1 MHAIACVILMIGLL
15 KFAQDAPD
23 LLKTL
28 FSNGS
33 SLLKGMNLNPKGQL
47 KNDITGAAKTA
58 VGAGK
63 LGAGIGKGAAGAV
76 AGFGKG
82 AVGAYAGAKNG
93 FRTGKG
99 SETGLGGFFHGMA
112 GGARGMV
119 AGGSAG
125 AHHVGFRGTGSAA
138 AFAGA
143 GAGRISAQNRKSYA
157 DAQGRLNTTVSSLM
171 DLNKAAI
178 DKQKDKKTDL
188 QKRYDNNLNKYVTDH
203 IQQYS
208 GEAMN
213 GEAAINAYVNSMND
227 AVNTQMAATNQS
239 REQVM
244 ADQQFMNSARENA
257 DAIRKRIASIEASK
271 RANAEAEGIYK
282 SAFEAEK
289 SSIENKIASL
299 QGATLAG
306 NEGSVNRALDDFYG
320 SQKNWGEFVSD
331 KYISNLDAKM
341 SDIKDP
347 ELSNLVNSVLDS
359 VNHKVDN
366 HGNTLTYAGE
376 DHNAK
381 IDRETVDK
389 LMDSINTLS
398 QQGPLLG
405 EAKEKFDNQTTV
417 MAQILNAMDGAAKKT
432 NTNITVEATTLSTY
446 APSSSGNKSEGK

>member
-47 KNDITGAAKTA
+47 KNDISGAAKTA
-58 VGAGK
+58 AGAGK
-63 LGAGIGKGAAGAV
+63 LGAGIGKGA
-76 AGFGKG
+76 
-82 AVGAYAGAKNG
+82 VGAYAGAKTG
-93 FRTGKG
+93 FKTGKG
-99 SETGLGGFFHGMA
+99 SKTGLGGFFHGMA

-125 AHHVGFRGTGSAA
+125 VHNPGFRGTGSVG

-143 GAGRISAQNRKSYA
+143 GAGRISTQNRKSYA

-178 DKQKDKKTDL
+178 DKEKDKKTDL
-188 QKRYDNNLNKYVTDH
+188 QKRYDNNKNKYVTDH
-203 IQQYS
+203 IQQYT

-213 GEAAINAYVNSMND
+213 SEAAVTAYANSMNE
-227 AVNTQMAATNQS
+227 AVNAQMAATNQS

-244 ADQQFMNSARENA
+244 ADQQFMNSAKENA
-257 DAIRKRIASIEASK
+257 DAMRKRIASIEASK

-289 SSIENKIASL
+289 SEIENKIASL
-299 QGATLAG
+299 QGKALAG
-306 NEGSVNRALDDFYG
+306 NEGSINRALDDFYG
-320 SQKNWGEFVSD
+320 SQNKWGEFVSD
-331 KYISNLDAKM
+331 KYTSNLDAKM

-366 HGNTLTYAGE
+366 NGNTLTYAGE
-376 DHNAK
+376 GHSTT

-398 QQGPLLG
+398 QQGK
-405 EAKEKFDNQTTV
+405 EEDKEKLENQRTV

-432 NTNITVEATTLSTY
+432 NTNITIEATTLSTY

>member
-47 KNDITGAAKTA
+47 KNDIAGAAKTA

-63 LGAGIGKGAAGAV
+63 LGAGIGKGAI
-76 AGFGKG
+76 
-82 AVGAYAGAKNG
+82 GAYAGAKTG
-93 FRTGKG
+93 FKTGKG
-99 SETGLGGFFHGMA
+99 SETGLGGFLHGMA

-125 AHHVGFRGTGSAA
+125 VHNPGFRGTSSVG

-143 GAGRISAQNRKSYA
+143 GAGRISTQNRKSYA
-157 DAQGRLNTTVSSLM
+157 DAQGRLNTTVTSLM

-178 DKQKDKKTDL
+178 DKEKDKKTDL

-203 IQQYS
+203 IQQYT

-213 GEAAINAYVNSMND
+213 SEAAVTAYANSMNE
-227 AVNTQMAATNQS
+227 AVNAQMAATNQS

-257 DAIRKRIASIEASK
+257 DAMRKRIASIEASK

-289 SSIENKIASL
+289 SAIENKIASL
-299 QGATLAG
+299 QGKALAG

-320 SQKNWGEFVSD
+320 SQKHWGDFVSD
-331 KYISNLDAKM
+331 KYTSNLDAKM

-359 VNHKVDN
+359 VNHKVDDR
-366 HGNTLTYAGE
+366 GNTLTYAGK
-376 DHNAK
+376 DHNAQV
-381 IDRETVDK
+381 DRETMDK
-389 LMDSINTLS
+389 LLDSINTLS
-398 QQGPLLG
+398 QQGNLE
-405 EAKEKFDNQTTV
+405 EADQEKLDNQRTV

-446 APSSSGNKSEGK
+446 SPSSSGNKSEGK